1 VNAPGGDAA
10 LIAWEVIR
18 RLGGQVRAGP
28 NGVTG
33 LDLSAA
39 LALAAAMGAD
49 NPLLIDLL
57 PEIEPILVKA
67 WNKSLSE

>member
-1 VNAPGGDAA
+1 MNAPEGDAA

-18 RLGGQVRAGP
+18 RLGGQVRVGP
-28 NGVTG
+28 AGVTG

-57 PEIEPILVKA
+57 PDIEPILVKA